1 MKNRQ
6 GLVSIVIPTYNQASF
21 LSQALKSVTNQT
33 YENWEII
40 IIDNF
45 SNDDTLDEI
54 NKIQDERVRFF
65 QIKNYGL
72 VSKSRN
78 VGIAHA
84 RGEWI
89 AFLDSDDIWHPMKL
103 EIQLFFLDKY
113 DLLCSKMLDFS
124 GSFCGIFNLIS
135 KSNVTVKN
143 ISKYRLLAG
152 NPIPNSSVICKASIL
167 KKYKISENRSLIG
180 VEDFDLWMRMANNGI
195 KIGKVNHVLL
205 YYRISKNQLSAS
217 KIKMAQKVAGLY
229 MNYFNMGYVVLFTFF
244 YSINAIIRTFR
255 SGK

>member
-1 MKNRQ
+1 MKNRK
-6 GLVSIVIPTYNQASF
+6 GLVSIIIPTYNQASF
-21 LSQALKSVTNQT
+21 LSQALRSVTSQT
-33 YENWEII
+33 YEKWEII

-45 SNDDTLDEI
+45 SNDNTLHEV
-54 NKIQDERVRFF
+54 NKIQDERIRFF
-65 QIKNYGL
+65 QIKNYGF

-78 VGIAHA
+78 LGIAYA

-103 EIQLFFLDKY
+103 EIQLFFLNEY

-124 GSFCGIFNLIS
+124 GNFRSNFAFIS
-135 KSNVTVKN
+135 RSSVSVKN
-143 ISKYRLLAG
+143 ISKCRLLAG

-167 KKYKISENRSLIG
+167 KKYKISEDRSLIG
-180 VEDFDLWMRMANNGI
+180 VEDFDLWIRMTNNGI
-195 KIGKVNHVLL
+195 KIGKVNNVLL

-217 KIKMAQKVAGLY
+217 KVKMAQKVASLY
-229 MNYFNMGYVVLFTFF
+229 LKYFNVGYAALFTLF
-244 YSINAIIRTFR
+244 YSVNAIIRTFR